1 MTDSAAHRIAD
12 LRRRIED
19 ANHRYYVLD
28 DPSIP
33 DSEYDRLMREL
44 QALEAAHPELVDPE
58 SPTQRVGNRPSLKFE
73 EVQHAAPMLS
83 LGNAFSDEEV
93 RDFVRRIEQKLARK
107 DLRFSVEPKLDGLAI
122 SLRYE
127 NGRFVQGATRGDGNK
142 GEDVT
147 LNLRTIHSIPLKIYL
162 RPGVSVLEKSP
173 AGLSPSRRPSDRVP
187 RFSFRKIQKHSRR
200 KSHGQLFRLRS
211 EIPARKLEGHAVPE
225 KIPTVL
231 EVRGEVFMPK
241 LDFEKYNAWAL
252 AHDEKT
258 LANPRNGA
266 AGSLRQ
272 LDPRVTAQRPLAF
285 YAYAVGVVEAG
296 KLPDTHSATLECL
309 REWGFPVSPENRVV
323 TGIDGLLGYYRDMG
337 NRRDGLPF
345 DIDGVVYKLD
355 DYAGQRE
362 MGFVSRAP
370 RWAIAHKFPAQEE
383 STELEAIEIQIGRT
397 GAATPV
403 ARLKPVQVAGV
414 VVTNATLH
422 NADQIA
428 RLDVRVGDTV
438 IVRRAGDVI
447 PEIVRVVPEHRR
459 PDAQPWQ
466 MPEACPVCGSEIVRE
481 EGEAVWR
488 CSGEL
493 TCAAQRKEAIRHFA
507 SRRAMDIEGLGEK
520 FVDLFVETEVFSS
533 PADIYRLTLDDLLLV
548 KLALDA
554 SPENFESEL
563 QLHLALDQ
571 DDKVSKLFVEPSMFR
586 PGALV
591 QGDWRQF
598 AIRVMRESSA
608 CYAWNRKKI
617 ATKWAENLIEA
628 IDHSRTTTLERFLFA
643 LGIEHVG
650 ESTAKALAHWF
661 GDLEL
666 IRHLPWPLFKR
677 VPDIGGEVARALG
690 HFFDQPGNQ
699 RVIDALL
706 EHGVRIADTHVPS
719 PKLRSDLTFAALL
732 TDLEVPKLTR
742 KRANLIAFAFKDAAA
757 VLAAPEYAFVTAGL
771 PAEAAEALAVWR
783 ETPAHAQLLTLA
795 GDALERLLVHV
806 PQSNDAPV
814 GPLEGKTFVL
824 TGKLYEMPREEAGA
838 KLEALGAKIAGSV
851 SKKTNFIV
859 VGEAAGSKLA
869 KAQELGIEI
878 WNEAQLLEFLS
889 KNEA

>member
-1 MTDSAAHRIAD
+1 MTDAAHRIAD

-33 DSEYDRLMREL
+33 DAEYDRLMREL
-44 QALEAAHPELVDPE
+44 QALEAAHPECADAT
-58 SPTQRVGNRPSLKFE
+58 SPTQRVGNAPSSAFA
-73 EVQHAAPMLS
+73 EVRHEIQMLS
-83 LGNAFSDEEV
+83 LGNAFTDEEV
-93 RDFVRRIEQKLARK
+93 ADFVRRIEERLDRK
-107 DLRFSVEPKLDGLAI
+107 DPAFSVEPKLDGLAI

-127 NGRFVQGATRGDGNK
+127 RGAFVRGATRGDGDK

-147 LNLRTIHSIPLKIYL
+147 ANLRTVK
-162 RPGVSVLEKSP
+162 
-173 AGLSPSRRPSDRVP
+173 
-187 RFSFRKIQKHSRR
+187 
-200 KSHGQLFRLRS
+200 
-211 EIPARKLEGHAVPE
+211 AVPLHLRGDDAPE
-225 KIPTVL
+225 VL
-231 EVRGEVFMPK
+231 EVRGEVYMP
-241 LDFEKYNAWAL
+241 LDGFRRYNEKAL
-252 AHDEKT
+252 KEGGKV

-272 LDPRVTAQRPLAF
+272 LDPRITAQRPLAF
-285 YAYAVGVVEAG
+285 YAYAVGVVEG
-296 KLPDTHSATLECL
+296 VQLPATHSATLQRL
-309 REWGFPVSPENRVV
+309 REWGFPVSAESDVV
-323 TGIDGLLGYYRDMG
+323 IGTEGLLGYYRRMG
-337 NRRDGLPF
+337 EKRDRLPF

-370 RWAIAHKFPAQEE
+370 RWAIAHKFPAQEQ

-447 PEIVRVVPEHRR
+447 PEIVRVVPEHRK

-466 MPEACPVCGSEIVRE
+466 MPDACPVCGSEIVRE

-533 PADIYRLTLDDLLLV
+533 PADIYSLTLGDLLLV
-548 KLALDA
+548 KLTLDA
-554 SPENFESEL
+554 APETFESEL
-563 QLHLALDQ
+563 QLHLAQDQ
-571 DDKVSKLFVEPSMFR
+571 NDKISTLLAEPSAFR
-586 PGALV
+586 PEALL
-591 QGDWRQF
+591 QDQWRQF
-598 AIRVMRESSA
+598 AIRVLRENSVNF
-608 CYAWNRKKI
+608 AWDRKKI
-617 ATKWAENLIEA
+617 ATKWADNLIEA

-650 ESTAKALAHWF
+650 ESTAKALAAWF
-661 GDLEL
+661 GDLDL

-699 RVIDALL
+699 QVIDALL
-706 EHGVRIADTHVPS
+706 ERGVRIADTHAPS
-719 PKLRSDLTFAALL
+719 PKLRPDLTPATLL
-732 TDLEVPKLTR
+732 TDLEIPKITR
-742 KRANLIAFAFKDAAA
+742 IRADQLAAA
-757 VLAAPEYAFVTAGL
+757 FTDVAAVCDAPEHAFVTAGL
-771 PAEAAEALAVWR
+771 PAETAQSLVAWR
-783 ETPAHAQLLTLA
+783 EDPAHAQLLA
-795 GDALERLLVHV
+795 RACDALATLLARV
-806 PQSNDAPV
+806 PESDDAPA
-814 GPLEGKTFVL
+814 GPLEGKTVVL
-824 TGKLYEMPREEAGA
+824 TGGLSAMSRDEAGA
-838 KLEALGAKIAGSV
+838 KLEALGAKVAGSV
-851 SKKTNFIV
+851 SKKTHLV
-859 VGEAAGSKLA
+859 VAGEAAGSKLA

-878 WNEAQLLEFLS
+878 WDEARLLAFLA
-889 KNEA
+889 EHGAA